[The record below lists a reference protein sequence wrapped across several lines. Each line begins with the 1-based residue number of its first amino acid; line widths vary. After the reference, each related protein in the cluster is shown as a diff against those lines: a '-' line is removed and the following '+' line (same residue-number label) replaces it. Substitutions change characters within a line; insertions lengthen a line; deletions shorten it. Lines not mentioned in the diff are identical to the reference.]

1 MSTKDGI
8 YFIQQSEN
16 QNLEPSAEGRGLP
29 QPPLELS
36 FDPGATIIKL
46 KPLSDLDIPKV
57 DFQTIIENRHT
68 LRRYSI
74 DPLSLD
80 ELTYLLWCSQGVRRV
95 TSRPVTM
102 RTVPSGGARHP
113 FETFLVI
120 SNVEGIAPGIYR
132 YLAIEHSLLQIAIGK
147 GYSAEISEVCLKQ
160 SHIRDC
166 AVSFWWCAV
175 PERSTWRYSTRG
187 YRYMLMDA
195 GHICQ
200 NLYLAAGA
208 VNCGVCA
215 IGAFDD
221 AGLNGFWNLN
231 GKDQF
236 IIYGATLGKR
246 PADI

>member
-29 QPPLELS
+29 QPPLELP
-36 FDPGATIIKL
+36 FDPDATIVRL
-46 KPLSDLDIPKV
+46 KPIADIDIPKV
-57 DFQTIIENRHT
+57 DFQTLVENRHT
-68 LRRYSI
+68 LRRYSKEH
-74 DPLSLD
+74 LSLD
-80 ELTYLLWCSQGVRRV
+80 ELAFLLWCTQGVRRV

-120 SNVEGIAPGIYR
+120 SRVDGIDPGIYR
-132 YLAIEHSLLQIAIGK
+132 YLAIEHSLLQIAAGSDYPAK
-147 GYSAEISEVCLKQ
+147 VSEVCLKQ
-160 SHIRDC
+160 PHILEC

-175 PERSTWRYSTRG
+175 SERTTWRYSTRG
-187 YRYMLMDA
+187 YRYLLMDA

-200 NLYLAAGA
+200 NLYLSAG
-208 VNCGVCA
+208 VINCGVCA
-215 IGAFDD
+215 IGAFSD
-221 AGLNGFWNLN
+221 AELNAFWSLN
-231 GKDQF
+231 GKDQL
-236 IIYGATLGKR
+236 IVYGASLGKR